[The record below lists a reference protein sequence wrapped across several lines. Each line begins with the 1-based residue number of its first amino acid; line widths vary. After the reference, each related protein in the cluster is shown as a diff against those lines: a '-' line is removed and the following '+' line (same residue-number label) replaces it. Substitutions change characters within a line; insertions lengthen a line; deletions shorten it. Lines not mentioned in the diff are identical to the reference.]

1 MKQRTIQPELLDSLP
16 ADHPA
21 ALHNRRDL
29 RLVNQAMG
37 NFRWFART
45 LPAILQPGDRVLEI
59 GAGTGELG
67 ARLHARGIAV
77 DGLDLWP
84 RPAAWP
90 AASVWHQAD
99 IATFTGYA
107 GYSAVIGNL
116 ILHQFPDH
124 TLAELGARLRDQT
137 RVLMFC
143 EPLRR
148 RTFQWLYGLSAPL
161 LGANYVSRHDGHVSI
176 AAGFRGTELPRC
188 LGLTSVG
195 WECRIENSWLGA
207 NRLIAHRP

>member
-1 MKQRTIQPELLDSLP
+1 MKQRTIQPELLDTLP

-29 RLVNQAMG
+29 RIVNRAMG

-45 LPAILQPGDRVLEI
+45 LPTVLQPGNRVLEL

-67 ARLHARGIAV
+67 ALLHARGVAV

-84 RPAAWP
+84 RPRAWP
-90 AASVWHQAD
+90 AACAWHQVD
-99 IATFTGYA
+99 ITTFTD
-107 GYSAVIGNL
+107 YSAYTAVIGNL

-124 TLAELGARLRDQT
+124 ILAELGSRLRDQT

-148 RTFQWLYGLSAPL
+148 RTFQWLYRLSAPL
-161 LGANYVSRHDGHVSI
+161 LGANHVSRHDGHVSI
-176 AAGFRGTELPRC
+176 AAGFRGGELPRH
-188 LGLTSVG
+188 LGLTSAG
-195 WECRIENSWLGA
+195 WECRVENSWLGA
-207 NRLIAHRP
+207 NRVIARHP